1 LYKYRK
7 MNTYTMEE
15 VAKHNTKRDCWIV
28 IRGMVYDVTDFLK
41 IHPGGSNIIIS
52 VSGEDATEYFEEL
65 HREEVLEELGKQY
78 IIGELISSKL

>member
-1 LYKYRK
+1 

-15 VAKHNTKRDCWIV
+15 VNKHNKKQDCWIV

-52 VSGEDATEYFEEL
+52 VAGEDATEYFEEL
-65 HREEVLEELGKQY
+65 HREEVLEGVGRKY

>member
-1 LYKYRK
+1 

-15 VAKHNTKRDCWIV
+15 VAKHNTKQDCWIV

-41 IHPGGSNIIIS
+41 IHPGGSNIMIS
-52 VSGEDATEYFEEL
+52 VAGEDATEYFEEL
-65 HREEVLEELGKQY
+65 HKEEVLEEVGKQY

>member
-1 LYKYRK
+1 

-15 VAKHNTKRDCWIV
+15 VNKHTTKQDCWIV

-52 VSGEDATEYFEEL
+52 VAGEDATEYFEEL
-65 HREEVLEELGKQY
+65 HREEVLEGVGKQY

>member
-1 LYKYRK
+1 

-15 VAKHNTKRDCWIV
+15 VNKHTTKQDCWIV

-41 IHPGGSNIIIS
+41 IHPGGSNIMIS
-52 VSGEDATEYFEEL
+52 VAGEDATEYFEEL
-65 HREEVLEELGKQY
+65 HKEEVLEEVGKQY

>member
-1 LYKYRK
+1 

-15 VAKHNTKRDCWIV
+15 VNKHTTKQDCWIV

-41 IHPGGSNIIIS
+41 VHPGGSNIIIS
-52 VSGEDATEYFEEL
+52 VAGEDATEYFEEL
-65 HREEVLEELGKQY
+65 HREEVLEGVGKQY